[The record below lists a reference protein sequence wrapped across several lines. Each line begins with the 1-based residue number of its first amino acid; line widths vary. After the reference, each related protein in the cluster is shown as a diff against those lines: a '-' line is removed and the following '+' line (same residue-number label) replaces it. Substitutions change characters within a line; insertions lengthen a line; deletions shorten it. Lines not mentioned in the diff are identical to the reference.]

1 MVRTTGSDG
10 KRVWL
15 GRCELGGCCLE
26 KGHAGECNDGNM
38 SDQEYEVEC
47 ITAEKVVRKRKLY
60 LVKWRGWPEE
70 DSTWENEAALVDAKE
85 CLEEWKESGRQQKR
99 RLKKTAIATPAA
111 PKLTATMAEVI
122 ESEEKEVVV
131 LTDTEAEETEAAAES
146 EADEEADKT
155 DPVSPEEVEARTD
168 KAAAGADAHAAAA
181 PPQVVPSSMTTSPVQ
196 TLSELQA
203 DADVWLNVLEE
214 VALLREG
221 VQPKRTYNE
230 STFVAHTL
238 PFQALQLVSQVCKAW
253 RIDEATPRNARIW
266 KALCERR
273 WPSVVQ
279 MDAPCD
285 HRALFK
291 MLSQPLGR
299 FEMALGED
307 YMPYGPDVFGKKR
320 IKFDPEMQELQEG
333 FHATFKELK
342 KSKQVDYVLKSEN
355 LADVTLLVDIHT
367 TGGAHLLSRALR
379 GSPTVR
385 LTYKPKYDFS
395 SLGLGPPK
403 PEPGE
408 VCLWT
413 FVTPLPPGWDKVEK
427 KVSCSLVNPRVGK
440 ARLIL
445 DRQTES
451 DFWYDMT
458 KPTEENLQE
467 RRRFQKS
474 YGGQDAPALESSE
487 EMDNSPLLNI
497 EEADGNLTISLYA
510 VGADQAAGGYP
521 LGLLA
526 WLEPIRQSGLAPA
539 DPRRLPTP
547 PRFGDYSEY

>member
-1 MVRTTGSDG
+1 MATSAAG
-10 KRVWL
+10 RVWL

-26 KGHAGECNDGNM
+26 KGHTGECNDSNM

-47 ITAEKVVRKRKLY
+47 ITAEKMVRKRKLY

-70 DSTWENEAALVDAKE
+70 DSTWENEAALADAKE
-85 CLEEWKESGRQQKR
+85 CLEGWKESGRQQNR
-99 RLKKTAIATPAA
+99 QLKKTAIAAPAA
-111 PKLTATMAEVI
+111 PKPAETMAEVI
-122 ESEEKEVVV
+122 EAEEKEVVV

-146 EADEEADKT
+146 EVEEEADKT
-155 DPVSPEEVEARTD
+155 DPVPPEEVEARTD
-168 KAAAGADAHAAAA
+168 NAAAGADALAAAA
-181 PPQVVPSSMTTSPVQ
+181 ARQVVPSMTTSPVQ
-196 TLSELQA
+196 TLSELQE

-221 VQPKRTYNE
+221 VPPERTYSE
-230 STFVAHTL
+230 SIFLAHTL

-291 MLSQPLGR
+291 LLSLPLGR
-299 FEMALGED
+299 FDMALGKD
-307 YMPYGPDVFGKKR
+307 FMPYGPNVFEKKR
-320 IKFDPEMQELQEG
+320 MIKFDPEMRELQEG

-342 KSKQVDYVLKSEN
+342 KSKQVDYFLKSET

-385 LTYKPKYDFS
+385 LTYKPKYDFGF
-395 SLGLGPPK
+395 LGGPPEK
-403 PEPGE
+403 PEPDE

-413 FVTPLPPGWDKVEK
+413 FITPLPPGWDKVEK
-427 KVSCSLVNPRVGK
+427 KVSCSLVNPRLGK

-451 DFWYDMT
+451 DWWYDMT
-458 KPTEENLQE
+458 KPIEENAQE
-467 RRRFQKS
+467 RRRFKKS
-474 YGGQDAPALESSE
+474 YGGQKAPELESSE
-487 EMDNSPLLNI
+487 DAGMKSYPLLNI
-497 EEADGNLTISLYA
+497 EEADGTLTISLYA
-510 VGADQAAGGYP
+510 VGACQVAEGFP
-521 LGLLA
+521 LGLIA
-526 WLEPIRQSGLAPA
+526 WLEPIRKSGLAPA
-539 DPRRLPTP
+539 DPRRLPAP
-547 PRFGDYSEY
+547 PSFGDH